1 MSQYLTIAYAYGRP
15 ECIFYLY
22 LLYPAV
28 IDDGV
33 QKGRSTK
40 ISLKVQRS

>member
-1 MSQYLTIAYAYGRP
+1 MSQYLTIAYAYERP
-15 ECIFYLY
+15 GYILNLY

-28 IDDGV
+28 IDDEV

-40 ISLKVQRS
+40 ISSAVQRS